1 MLNDMGVDEDSKWDD
16 VKEKILAKGTF
27 HLSEDQ
33 AHTMFK

>member
-16 VKEKILAKGTF
+16 VKDKILSKGL